1 MENGDNGLIRTV
13 KKYVKPLS
21 ACLLAIAISGYFIH
35 ISGQRELTTT
45 EIVMF
50 QVFILLFGF
59 SGSYLFGKQSAKE
72 AAHEII
78 RPHARSAFRRVLDVY
93 RGLLALVQRVR
104 HAREENQND
113 QKLSYELENIEFA
126 LNDITRTID
135 SSMEDWRD
143 IVPEEVA
150 EVEENIEDK
159 AETGGGE

>member
-1 MENGDNGLIRTV
+1 MEDEDNGLVATT
-13 KKYVKPLS
+13 KKHVKPLL
-21 ACLLAIAISGYFIH
+21 ACLLAVAISGYFIH

-45 EIVMF
+45 EMVMF
-50 QVFILLFGF
+50 QVFILSLGF
-59 SGSYLFGKQSAKE
+59 YGSYVFGKQSAEE
-72 AAHEII
+72 AARKII

-104 HAREENQND
+104 HARKENQND

-159 AETGGGE
+159 A